1 MHGPPPLLTPER
13 RVLPTLNDDGTRRWI
28 TPKHARGRFNT
39 LRTVVGWALIG
50 TFVAIPFLRMN
61 GRPLVWLDLPSRR
74 FTLFGSVFLPTDT
87 EVLLLGMLAI
97 FVGIFLLTAVLGR
110 VWCGYGCP
118 QTVYMEFVYR
128 PVERF
133 FSRLSKGYEKTW
145 RRPAALVGKY
155 LVFLLLSMGLAHT
168 FLAYFVSVDALAQWV
183 RMSPFEHPVP
193 FIVMAVTTGLVM
205 FDFAFFRE
213 QMCTVVCPYARLQ
226 AVLLDKH
233 SLIIGYDAKRGE
245 PRGKAAVGEIKRHL
259 PLVDRSFGDCI
270 DCGACVTAC
279 PTGIDI
285 REGLQLECIA
295 CAQCVDA
302 CDSIMRKVGAPE
314 GLIRYS
320 SQATLEEGEKPKL
333 LRART
338 AIYPALLV
346 ILVGLLVFVVA
357 GRESAEVKVLRGVGA
372 PFTEQADG
380 TVTNQIRVRI
390 ANRSEETTAYSLRVV
405 GPEGVT
411 LVAPMNPVTVAPDAV
426 ESAPAFLQAPRA
438 AFAQGDVKVEIVVEA
453 PDGWSTTLP
462 FKLLGPGGLR

>member
-1 MHGPPPLLTPER
+1 MHGPPLISPEE

-28 TPKHARGRFNT
+28 TPKHAAGRFNT
-39 LRTVVGWALIG
+39 IRTVVGWLLIG
-50 TFVAIPFLRMN
+50 VFVAIPFLRMN
-61 GRPLVWLDLPSRR
+61 GRPLVWLDLPARR
-74 FTLFGSVFLPTDT
+74 FTLFGKVFLPTDT

-97 FVGIFLLTAVLGR
+97 FVTIFLLSALLGR

-118 QTVYMEFVYR
+118 QTVYMEMVYR

-145 RRPAALVGKY
+145 RRPAASAGKY
-155 LVFLLLSMGLAHT
+155 LVFLVISMGLAHT
-168 FLAYFVSVDALAQWV
+168 FLAYFVSVDALAAWV

-193 FIVMAVTTGLVM
+193 FLVMAVTTGLVM
-205 FDFAFFRE
+205 FDFAYFRE

-233 SLIIGYDAKRGE
+233 SLIIGYDQKRGE
-245 PRGKAAVGEIKRHL
+245 PRGKAAVGEIKRKL
-259 PLVDRSFGDCI
+259 PMVDRSFGDCI
-270 DCGACVTAC
+270 DCRACVTVC

-302 CDSIMRKVGAPE
+302 CDAIMNKVGAPE

-320 SQATLEEGEKPKL
+320 SQATLEEGAAPKL

-338 AIYPALLV
+338 AIYPVVLAL
-346 ILVGLLVFVVA
+346 LVGLLAFAVSRHD
-357 GRESAEVKVLRGVGA
+357 GAEVKVLRGVGA
-372 PFTEQADG
+372 TFTEQADG
-380 TVTNQIRVRI
+380 VIANPIRVRI
-390 ANRSEETTAYSLRVV
+390 ANRSAETTPYSLRVE

-411 LVAPMNPVTVAPDAV
+411 LVAPMNPVVVAPDAT
-426 ESAPAFLQAPRA
+426 ESAPAFVRAPRA
-438 AFAQGDVKVEIVVEA
+438 LFAGGDVEVKIVVES
-453 PDGWSTTLP
+453 PDGWSTALP
-462 FKLLGPGGLR
+462 FKLLGPGGVR

>member
-1 MHGPPPLLTPER
+1 MHGPPPLLAPER

-39 LRTVVGWALIG
+39 LRTVVGWVLIG
-50 TFVAIPFLRMN
+50 VFVAIPFLRMN
-61 GRPLVWLDLPSRR
+61 GRPLVWLDLPTRH
-74 FTLFGSVFLPTDT
+74 FTLFGTVFLPTDT

-97 FVGIFLLTAVLGR
+97 FLGIFFLSAVLGR

-118 QTVYMEFVYR
+118 QTVYMELVYR

-145 RRPAALVGKY
+145 RRPAGLVGKH
-155 LVFLLLSMGLAHT
+155 LVFLLISMGLAHT

-183 RMSPFEHPVP
+183 RMSPFEHPAP
-193 FIVMAVTTGLVM
+193 FIVMAVTTALVM
-205 FDFAFFRE
+205 VDFSFFRE

-233 SLIIGYDAKRGE
+233 SLIIGYDQKRGE
-245 PRGKAAVGEIKRHL
+245 PRGKAAVGEIKRRL
-259 PLVDRSFGDCI
+259 PLVERSFGDCI
-270 DCGACVTAC
+270 DCNACVSVC

-285 REGLQLECIA
+285 RDGLQLECIA

-302 CDSIMRKVGAPE
+302 CDAIMTKVGAPQ

-320 SQATLEEGEKPKL
+320 SQATLEDGEKPKL
-333 LRART
+333 LRVRT
-338 AIYPALLV
+338 MIYPALLV
-346 ILVGLLVFVVA
+346 ILVGLLVFVLT
-357 GRESAEVKVLRGVGA
+357 GRESAEAKVLRGVGA

-380 TVTNQIRVRI
+380 TITNQIRVRI
-390 ANRSEETTAYSLRVV
+390 ANRSSETTAYSLRVA
-405 GPEGVT
+405 GPEGVVM
-411 LVAPMNPVTVAPDAV
+411 VAPVNPVTVAPDGT
-426 ESAPAFLQAPRA
+426 ESAPAFVQAPRGI
-438 AFAQGDVKVEIVVEA
+438 FSQGDVEVRIVVEA
-453 PDGWSTTLP
+453 PDGWSAELP